1 MLVVLYWL
9 VRSRDSAME
18 ILKFKPGYKEQADI
32 SIMKI

>member
-9 VRSRDSAME
+9 VRSRDSETE
-18 ILKFKPGYKEQADI
+18 ILKFKPGYEEQADI